1 MGLRIQTN
9 IASLNAQRNLSKA
22 SLELGNSFRR
32 LSTGLRISSAAD
44 DAAGLAISERL
55 RAQIR
60 SVAQAERNA
69 NDGISLVQ
77 TAEGAL
83 DEVNSVL
90 IRLRELGIQAAN
102 GTLTDTDRDTLDL
115 EFQLIVQEIDR
126 VARAT
131 TFSGLPLLDGTTSAI
146 RLQIGP
152 GVTQGV
158 DTIDVTLV
166 SILSSNLQL
175 DTLGIGS
182 GANITAAIDG
192 IDVAINSVTQLRGSL
207 GATQNRLQSTI
218 RQLQVS
224 GENLSAAE
232 SRIRDLDIA
241 SETAN
246 LTRSSILQQAAIS
259 ILAQA
264 NIQPQA
270 ALSLLQG

>member
-9 IASLNAQRNLSKA
+9 IASLNAQRNLGTA
-22 SLELGNSFRR
+22 SQSLQASYRR
-32 LSTGLRISSAAD
+32 LSTGLRIATAAD

-60 SVAQAERNA
+60 SVSQAERNA

-83 DEVNSVL
+83 NEVNSIL
-90 IRLRELGIQAAN
+90 IRMRELGIQARN
-102 GTLTDTDRDTLDL
+102 GTLTADDRTTLDQ
-115 EFQLIVQEIDR
+115 EFQQIISEI
-126 VARAT
+126 ARISSAT
-131 TFSGLPLLDGTTSAI
+131 TFSGIKLLDGSSPTLS
-146 RLQIGP
+146 LQVGS

-158 DTIDVTLV
+158 DTIDVSLV
-166 SILSSNLQL
+166 SIVPTALGLGSLSITDISNSTLAIQAV
-175 DTLGIGS
+175 DT
-182 GANITAAIDG
+182 
-192 IDVAINSVTQLRGSL
+192 AINSVVGLRGSL
-207 GATQNRLQSTI
+207 GATQNRLASTI
-218 RQLQVS
+218 NQLQIDR
-224 GENLSAAE
+224 ENLSAAE

-259 ILAQA
+259 ILSQA
-264 NIQPQA
+264 NLQPQA